1 MNILIVDD
9 SKTILKSL
17 KHSIEKQLDI
27 TVYIATSMK
36 ECAEL
41 ILKYKGKFTL
51 ALLDYNLPDAPNG
64 EIVPFIKKFNIP
76 SILLNR
82 LNS

>member
-17 KHSIEKQLDI
+17 KHSIENKLNI
-27 TVYIATSMK
+27 TVYTAASMK
-36 ECAEL
+36 ECADL

-64 EIVPFIKKFNIP
+64 EIVSFVKKFNIP
-76 SILLNR
+76 SR
-82 LNS
+82 LYN